1 MFSDSPPDM
10 PHQRDIPKTSNEN
23 NISTI
28 HFVILYDI
36 QSKYVPVTHRSL
48 NNTGRMLSM
57 AKTTSS
63 VTDWTVMA
71 SVVDVSFCS
80 VVPAYFGTDKKKQ
93 FCRRHIPSHVSST
106 YYICGRILG

>member
-10 PHQRDIPKTSNEN
+10 PHQKDSRKTSNEN

-57 AKTTSS
+57 AKTTSR

-80 VVPAYFGTDKKKQ
+80 VVPAYFGTSKKQ
-93 FCRRHIPSHVSST
+93 FCRGHISFHT
-106 YYICGRILG
+106 